1 MAPRRIERFEAESG
15 ELALR
20 FGVDVANFGDYAD
33 PGTLAE
39 LAVEAEESGWD
50 GFFVFDHILP
60 NASGTPLFDPW
71 VALGAIATA
80 TTRIRIGPMVTP
92 VPRRR
97 PWKLARETVSIDHL
111 SGGRLTLGV
120 GLGGPAEREF
130 ETFGEP
136 TDPGVRASMLDEGL
150 DVLAGLWSG
159 RRFSFSGRHYRLKD
173 VAFSPVPVQSPR
185 IPIWVGAKWRNKA
198 PLRRAACWEG
208 VFPIPHDGE
217 RIQPDDLREVV
228 AYIEHHR
235 GSLDGYDVVVA
246 DHDGDRSHASVKAY
260 ADAGLTWWVQRVH
273 EPWASSLRE
282 ARALIRAGPP
292 GL

>member
-1 MAPRRIERFEAESG
+1 
-15 ELALR
+15 
-20 FGVDVANFGDYAD
+20 
-33 PGTLAE
+33 
-39 LAVEAEESGWD
+39 
-50 GFFVFDHILP
+50 
-60 NASGTPLFDPW
+60 
-71 VALGAIATA
+71 
-80 TTRIRIGPMVTP
+80 MVTP

-130 ETFGEP
+130 ATFGEP

-159 RRFSFSGRHYRLKD
+159 RRFSFSGRHYRLTD
-173 VAFSPVPVQSPR
+173 VTFSPVPVQSPR

-198 PLRRAACWEG
+198 PLRRAARWEG

-217 RIQPDDLREVV
+217 RIRPGDLREVV

-235 GSLDGYDVVVA
+235 GSLHGYDVVVA

-273 EPWASSLRE
+273 EPWAGSLRE
-282 ARALIRAGPP
+282 ARALIQAGPP